1 MAIRPV
7 SHKVTQSFGV
17 RNSAYRLGY
26 HPGTDFG
33 SPTGTPIKA
42 TTSGTVRYYPGS
54 NGGYGNVAAL
64 ILKNGDVVW
73 HAHLQKAG
81 KTGAVAKGA
90 TIGYTNNTGW
100 STGAHLHVEYR
111 VGGSQNRP
119 IDFIKWLAAHPEYPL
134 TVTTIQAANVR
145 TKPSTSAKIVK
156 VLPKGSKFVS
166 VGIVGGTRVSGNNR
180 WHKTKAGHYIWSGNT
195 NRK

>member
-1 MAIRPV
+1 MALRPV
-7 SHKVTQSFGV
+7 SHKVTQPYGI
-17 RNSAYRLGY
+17 RNSAYRLGF

-73 HAHLQKAG
+73 HSHLSRAG
-81 KTGAVAKGA
+81 KTGGVAKGA
-90 TIGYTNNTGW
+90 TIGYTGNTGW
-100 STGAHLHVEYR
+100 TTGPHLHVEYR

-119 IDFIKWLAAHPEYPL
+119 IDFEKWLKAHPEVKAKPAPPKPVFYRVVRGDTL
-134 TVTTIQAANVR
+134 TSIARKFKTTL
-145 TKPSTSAKIVK
+145 K
-156 VLPKGSKFVS
+156 VLLQKNTKYKKNPNLIN
-166 VGIVGGTRVSGNNR
+166 VGDKIRVKN
-180 WHKTKAGHYIWSGNT
+180 
-195 NRK
+195 